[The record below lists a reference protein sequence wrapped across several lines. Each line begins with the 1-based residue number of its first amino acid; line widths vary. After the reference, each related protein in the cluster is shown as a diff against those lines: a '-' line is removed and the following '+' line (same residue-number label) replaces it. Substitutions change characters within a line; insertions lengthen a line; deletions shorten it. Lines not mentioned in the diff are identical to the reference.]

1 MICVGEGSAALDPH
15 VCLTTCLHNST
26 APRAWHT
33 RSMCALSLCPPTRAI
48 AVPQRAASKLRTR
61 AHVHMV
67 CAAQL
72 RVLPRTALVSIER
85 GRALAR

>member
-33 RSMCALSLCPPTRAI
+33 RSMCALSLCHPTRAI
-48 AVPQRAASKLRTR
+48 AVPQRAASKLRVR
-61 AHVHMV
+61 ARVQRGVRRPVMR
-67 CAAQL
+67 AAEDSAC
-72 RVLPRTALVSIER
+72 RH
-85 GRALAR
+85 